1 MPNQTPPS
9 SDHEP
14 ISETEL
20 SGGLASKIL
29 RHWTAYRPKTVAA
42 LKSQGKLIG
51 AVNWAA
57 QMDGD
62 TYEAMR
68 KSGLAHDQA
77 QEISQEP
84 WISPESNY
92 GAEDEE

>member
-1 MPNQTPPS
+1 MPDDKDS
-9 SDHEP
+9 A

-51 AVNWAA
+51 AVNRAA
-57 QMDGD
+57 DNHAQ
-62 TYEAMR
+62 TYEEMR
-68 KSGLAHDQA
+68 SHGLAHDGA
-77 QEISQEP
+77 DEIAREP
-84 WISPESNY
+84 WIGPESNKPEPDD
-92 GAEDEE
+92 EDQAT